1 MQSGMFVAAES
12 FSANICCGIF
22 AYYRREEYSGIG
34 SGKLDEE
41 VGRMSNIVDHL
52 TPNSLSLFNE
62 SFAATNERE
71 GSEIARQIISA
82 PLGKEPG
89 PSEVERNKVS
99 FVTHIYE
106 LAHGFY
112 EKRLA
117 TAIFLRA
124 EREANGTCT
133 FKLIEGEPSETIYG
147 ENLYETIFGTKNTH

>member
-1 MQSGMFVAAES
+1 MMQSGMFVAAES

-89 PSEVERNKVS
+89 PESEQ
-99 FVTHIYE
+99 HD
-106 LAHGFY
+106 
-112 EKRLA
+112 
-117 TAIFLRA
+117 
-124 EREANGTCT
+124 
-133 FKLIEGEPSETIYG
+133 LI
-147 ENLYETIFGTKNTH
+147 